1 MRLRDR
7 VEALLQANHITKA
20 FGARPLLR
28 DLSFVVHDGET
39 LAVVGPNGAGKSTL
53 LRLLAGELAPDRGH
67 VDAPGEPRIAVL
79 RQGYAGRERDTIAIV
94 FPALFGASVRAARL
108 ADAATRLATAANAD
122 VAARAG
128 AEYDALLAALE
139 SGEDGAAEAPWDELA
154 LRPLA
159 PDTPVGALSG
169 GELTKLGLLAIVAS
183 RSGVLLLDEPTNHLD
198 TAGAEWT
205 ERYLAAFDGPAVV
218 VSHDRALLDAV
229 ADRLLALDPAR
240 DAPPEIF
247 TGGYSDYA
255 DELERRR
262 AAQWAAYGR
271 QRREERRVKR
281 QIAEIETRG
290 RFWER
295 RFVRTA
301 SNRKSV
307 KVARRAVT
315 QKARLERQIASTE
328 YVERPAKAAGGFHG
342 AFASGER
349 SASTLAAVEGV
360 TLGVGGR
367 TLVVEASFTV
377 RRGERVVLTGA
388 NGSGKTTILR
398 ALLGEVPLLAGRVQ
412 LAPSARVG
420 YLAQAQA
427 ALPDDDAATPLEIV
441 RRASPPERPLAEAE
455 AFNFLHRFLFGHDR
469 ARAPLRTLSYGERR
483 RLELARLV
491 LGGAGLL
498 LLDEPTNH
506 LDLAAREAFE
516 HALSDFDGGALIV
529 THDRYFIDRFAD
541 AVWAIDRGRLRAV

>member
-1 MRLRDR
+1 M
-7 VEALLQANHITKA
+7 LQANHITKA

-39 LAVVGPNGAGKSTL
+39 LGVVGPNGAGKSTL

-79 RQGYAGRERDTIAIV
+79 RQGYAGRERDAIASV
-94 FPALFGASVRAARL
+94 FPALFGVSVRAARL
-108 ADAATRLATAANAD
+108 AEAATRLATAADAAA
-122 VAARAG
+122 AARAG
-128 AEYDALLAALE
+128 AEYDALLAAME
-139 SGEDGAAEAPWDELA
+139 SDGDGAAEAPWDELS

-159 PDTPVGALSG
+159 PETPVGSLSG
-169 GELTKLGLLAIVAS
+169 GELTKLGLLAIVAA
-183 RSGVLLLDEPTNHLD
+183 RPGVLLLDEPTNHLD

-205 ERYLAAFDGPAVV
+205 ERYLAAFGGPAVV
-218 VSHDRALLDAV
+218 VSHDRALLDTV
-229 ADRLLALDPAR
+229 ADRILALDPSR
-240 DAPPEIF
+240 DEPPEIF

-255 DELERRR
+255 DEQDRRR
-262 AAQWAAYGR
+262 AEQWAAYGR

-290 RFWER
+290 RSWEQ

-315 QKARLERQIASTE
+315 QKARLERQIASADH
-328 YVERPAKAAGGFHG
+328 VERPVKAPGGFYG
-342 AFASGER
+342 AFAAGER
-349 SASTLAAVEGV
+349 TASTLATVEAV
-360 TLGVGGR
+360 TLVVGGR
-367 TLVVEASFTV
+367 TLVVDASFTV
-377 RRGERVVLTGA
+377 RRGERVVLTGG
-388 NGSGKTTILR
+388 NGSGKTTLLR
-398 ALLGEVPLLAGRVQ
+398 ALLGDVPPAGGRVQ
-412 LAPSARVG
+412 IAPSARVG
-420 YLAQAQA
+420 YLAQAEA
-427 ALPDDDAATPLEIV
+427 ALRGDDAATPLEIV
-441 RRASPPERPLAEAE
+441 RRASPPERPLAEE
-455 AFNFLHRFLFGHDR
+455 DAFNFLHRFLFGHDQ

-516 HALSDFDGGALIV
+516 HALVEFGGGALIV

-541 AVWAIDRGRLRAV
+541 AVWAIDRGHLRAV